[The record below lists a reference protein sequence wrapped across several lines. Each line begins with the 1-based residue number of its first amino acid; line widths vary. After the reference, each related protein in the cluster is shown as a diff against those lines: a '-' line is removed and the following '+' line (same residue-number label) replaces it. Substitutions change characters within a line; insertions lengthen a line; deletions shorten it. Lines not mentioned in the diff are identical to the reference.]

1 MKLLDMN
8 LIIYYHEKN
17 KYSFNTLIG
26 AIENDFEDVKIY
38 FIKKDLIYELKN
50 ILKENEKNIL
60 CFSFFTTQ
68 IWEIKEIVKKV
79 KNEFGN
85 KIICVAGGPH
95 PTGDPEGVIKMGFDL
110 VFKGEGEEAFIEFLK
125 RIYKDEDY
133 KDLKGICFYD
143 GKFHYTGKRKLIN
156 LDDYPPFSVKYNK
169 FSPIEITRGCPFSC
183 YFCQVPRIFGGIPRH
198 RSIESICEYV
208 KILKSKNLT
217 DIRFITPNA
226 FSYGSIDGKNLNISK
241 IEDLL
246 FNIRKIIGKKGRIF
260 FGTFPS
266 EVRPEHVNKETVD
279 LILKYTDNDNLVI
292 GGQSGSQRILDL
304 CNRGHK
310 VSDIY
315 NAVEIVIKSGL
326 KANVDFIFGLP
337 DENEEDIRLTI
348 KLMEDLIKMGAK
360 IHAHTFIPL
369 PQTPFEKKG
378 PGKID
383 KNIKKFISKYIPK
396 GIIYGNFIEQEK
408 ISKMISEYLRNKT

>member
-1 MKLLDMN
+1 MN

-26 AIENDFEDVKIY
+26 AIENDFEDIKIY

-95 PTGDPEGVIKMGFDL
+95 PTGDPEGGIKMGFDL

-292 GGQSGSQRILDL
+292 GGTIR
-304 CNRGHK
+304 
-310 VSDIY
+310 
-315 NAVEIVIKSGL
+315 KS
-326 KANVDFIFGLP
+326 
-337 DENEEDIRLTI
+337 
-348 KLMEDLIKMGAK
+348 
-360 IHAHTFIPL
+360 
-369 PQTPFEKKG
+369 
-378 PGKID
+378 
-383 KNIKKFISKYIPK
+383 KNS
-396 GIIYGNFIEQEK
+396 
-408 ISKMISEYLRNKT
+408 